1 MMKLSIAQLLLCCA
15 ALSAAAP
22 ACTAPETPN
31 APVLPRTGNAKDLPP
46 PPDNVSLKY
55 IALGFGIQNYTCHSR
70 GSPPV
75 ATGALAMLYN
85 ITHLYPHQ
93 SFSSLSPSDF
103 AQVPAWA
110 LAEREPPLNRNT
122 SGYGRVDPSSPGASL
137 SRPFPPDAPLKL
149 SGLPLLPFLGHHF
162 FDAQGVPTFILDHGR
177 VQLPTTKVAGVPPPT
192 NADPGPQGTGA
203 VNWLYLGPKP
213 GAVGA
218 QYVYRVN
225 TAGGAS
231 HGCDTATGD
240 DSTSYAATYWF
251 YG

>member
-1 MMKLSIAQLLLCCA
+1 MKLSIAQLLLCSA

-22 ACTAPETPN
+22 ACTAPDTPS
-31 APVLPRTGNAKDLPP
+31 APVLPTTGNDKDLPSP
-46 PPDNVSLKY
+46 PANVSLKY
-55 IALGFGIQNYTCHSR
+55 IALGFGIQNYTCHSL
-70 GSPPV
+70 GSSPV
-75 ATGALAMLYN
+75 ATGALAMLYD
-85 ITHLYPHQ
+85 ITRLYPHQ
-93 SFSSLSPSDF
+93 SSSSLSPQTFS
-103 AQVPAWA
+103 QMPIWA
-110 LAEREPPLNRNT
+110 LAERDPPLNFA
-122 SGYGRVDPSSPGASL
+122 SPGYGRVDPSSPGASL

-162 FDAQGVPTFILDHGR
+162 FDAHGVPTFVLDHGR
-177 VQLPTTKVAGVPPPT
+177 VNLPVGKVAGVPPPT
-192 NADPGPQGTGA
+192 NANPGPQGTGA

-218 QYVYRVN
+218 QYVYRVY

-231 HGCDTATGD
+231 HGCNSAIGD